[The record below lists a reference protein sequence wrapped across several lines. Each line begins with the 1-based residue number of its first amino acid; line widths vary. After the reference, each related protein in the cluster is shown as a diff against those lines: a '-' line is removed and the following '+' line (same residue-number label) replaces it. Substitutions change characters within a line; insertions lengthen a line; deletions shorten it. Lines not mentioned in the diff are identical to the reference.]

1 MGTAGA
7 ACSYVLFA
15 LSASPKLAPGT
26 ALIILVASRVL
37 AGVFSN
43 IAVASAYIA
52 DITTAENRSKGW
64 G

>member
-7 ACSYVLFA
+7 GVLVVLFA

-37 AGVFSN
+37 AGVFST
-43 IAVASAYIA
+43 IAVASA
-52 DITTAENRSKGW
+52 
-64 G
+64 